1 MFNLFNKKANK
12 YKYSLSPDEFL
23 TLEEELEKKFVEAGI
38 TLGDPTVRAIFA
50 EARKMAIESAE
61 AELKA
66 KKTCT
71 RDCIIIT
78 LTAAAG
84 SAATYFLAPIPEQ
97 YKIPATIGVGAVG
110 AIADVARI
118 AHKHKKVN
126 EAEMIA
132 AGSMVAFGR
141 AMGIVS
147 PKADPAPTQPA
158 PAAAAPAASAASAAS
173 TEEIVSGES
182 KG

>member
-1 MFNLFNKKANK
+1 MFNLFNKKTNK
-12 YKYSLSPDEFL
+12 YALSAEEFQALNDEL
-23 TLEEELEKKFVEAGI
+23 VKKFAEAGI
-38 TLGDPTVRAIFA
+38 NLSDPTVQAIFK
-50 EARKMAIESAE
+50 EARQMAVESAE

-126 EAEMIA
+126 EAETIA
-132 AGSMVAFGR
+132 AGSMVMASR

-147 PKADPAPTQPA
+147 PKADPAPVQPA
-158 PAAAAPAASAASAAS
+158 PAAAAPAAPAASSAS
-173 TEEIVSGES
+173 TEEIVNGES

>member
-1 MFNLFNKKANK
+1 MFNLFNKKTNK
-12 YKYSLSPDEFL
+12 YALSAEEFQALNDEL
-23 TLEEELEKKFVEAGI
+23 VKKFAEAGI
-38 TLGDPTVRAIFA
+38 NLSDPTVQAIFK
-50 EARKMAIESAE
+50 EARQMAVESAE

-126 EAEMIA
+126 EAETIT
-132 AGSMVAFGR
+132 AGSMVMASR

-147 PKADPAPTQPA
+147 PKADPAPAQPA
-158 PAAAAPAASAASAAS
+158 PAAAAPAAPAASSAS
-173 TEEIVSGES
+173 TEEIVNGES